1 MLFLRLSLAVK
12 SGSHA
17 PSTFQGIIRGQK
29 LLSFHNRGQ
38 LAGNRAEDT
47 FLYSCCIGDILPVD
61 CQDMLL
67 VFPQICL
74 CIPMQIS
81 NSLILTTHLGEDSQM
96 PFSNPCRTHTPLGP
110 MINVTTVLHIR
121 IGTDI

>member
-1 MLFLRLSLAVK
+1 MLFLWLSLAVK
-12 SGSHA
+12 SGPHA
-17 PSTFQGIIRGQK
+17 PSTFQGIREQK
-29 LLSFHNRGQ
+29 LLSFQNRGQ

-47 FLYSCCIGDILPVD
+47 FLYSCCIGDILSID

-67 VFPQICL
+67 VFPQICF
-74 CIPMQIS
+74 CIPVQIS

-96 PFSNPCRTHTPLGP
+96 PFSNPCHTHTPLGP
-110 MINVTTVLHIR
+110 MIHVTTVLHIR